1 MSEVTHECLLRVN
14 VCGWMR
20 GGFFSP
26 CLSACLHRSWLPN
39 KPQSTNSRLPPPPP
53 HTDLFKAGKGPDPK
67 VAKAE
72 RAKSNLDT
80 EMDAYWEAKKK

>member
-1 MSEVTHECLLRVN
+1 MYVDGCGGAFFLL
-14 VCGWMR
+14 
-20 GGFFSP
+20 
-26 CLSACLHRSWLPN
+26 ACLPACIDPGCPTNPN
-39 KPQSTNSRLPPPPP
+39 QPTHDSPPPPP